1 MTLEIT
7 KLLADNRPSVY
18 LYGSSCLNDFRPG
31 WNDIDILVLTECAIT
46 EEQAGALLHLRQK
59 LLSKEPGNPYYRSF
73 EGGMLTLSAF
83 LTGKADRVVY
93 WGQAGKGSRSITLLT
108 ASAKRT

>member
-18 LYGSSCLNDFRPG
+18 LYGSSCPDDFRPG
-31 WNDIDILVLTECAIT
+31 WSDIDILVLTENAIT

-59 LLSKEPGNPYYRSF
+59 LLSKEHGNPYYRSF
-73 EGGMLTLSAF
+73 EGGMLTLSAL
-83 LTGKADRVVY
+83 LTGRSIGA
-93 WGQAGKGSRSITLLT
+93 QAGKGSRNITLLT
-108 ASAKRT
+108 ASAKRS